1 MPALIELE
9 AFWRS
14 DVLAASEATLRRRL
28 QAHPTGQFVAVAPS
42 GQLLGAMYTQRV
54 ASRECLL
61 STTRE
66 SELELHTPSGAVVH
80 LLGVVQRA
88 GANVGD
94 LLRRYVL
101 HLVRLDAT
109 VEVACGVTRC
119 RSFEASSGVEY
130 QAHVDRGDDP
140 GLLFHSSAGARIGS
154 LVAGYRPLDTA
165 NLGHGVLVC
174 YELRA
179 EGLRQSANA
188 ATTARGAGG
197 TGSSATAA
205 LALPATLSECES
217 VVIEVFGSLSY
228 GDSSSSSSSGGGGG
242 WDSKKHIGFMDLGI
256 DSLDAQKFVQNLNAR
271 LGLQLSNTVIFE
283 HPSIREVRA
292 QEQQR

>member
-174 YELRA
+174 YD
-179 EGLRQSANA
+179 Q
-188 ATTARGAGG
+188 
-197 TGSSATAA
+197 
-205 LALPATLSECES
+205 LASLPAIDSHQLLPYLLDQLE
-217 VVIEVFGSLSY
+217 GSL
-228 GDSSSSSSSGGGGG
+228 
-242 WDSKKHIGFMDLGI
+242 MLPPP
-256 DSLDAQKFVQNLNAR
+256 LPVTVVQ
-271 LGLQLSNTVIFE
+271 
-283 HPSIREVRA
+283 
-292 QEQQR
+292 QQQQQQQQ